1 MQRGIVV
8 EVKARHWV
16 IMTSDGSF
24 IKVPNEDA
32 KVQPGEEITI
42 QPRASKLHHNWKVLV
57 SGAVAA
63 LLAFFLLFPYFS
75 GSEAQAKN
83 YIYLEIQPSV
93 AFGINRKDIV
103 VELKPMNQSAQ
114 ILSNHL
120 HWKKEKVDQVIVE
133 YLKQAKSKGMIQK
146 SDPVVI
152 SAVEHDKT
160 KVTLKSIRSRIEE
173 DKELASPKWGLK
185 VFTLPVP
192 RFMQAEVDKSGLT
205 PGKYG
210 VWLLA
215 QHESKTQI
223 PAKEVA
229 QKSIREIT
237 GDQPVAKLLKTPP
250 TEKQWK
256 ELVRERQE
264 KEESEHKPKPTDQS
278 KEEQDT
284 KKDDPAKEEPM
295 KDGQEENSKEPSN
308 KPSNENQ
315 SMQQQQNDLPSSD
328 KTKKNDQ
335 NQKDTS
341 DSSPNE
347 QRKSQQ
353 TNQTP

>member
-24 IKVPNEDA
+24 IKVPNEDE

-42 QPRASKLHHNWKVLV
+42 QPKASKLHHNWKVLV

-75 GSEAQAKN
+75 GNEAQAKN

-114 ILSNHL
+114 ILSSHL
-120 HWKKEKVDQVIVE
+120 EWKQEKVDQVVVE
-133 YLKQAKSKGMIQK
+133 YLKQAKSKGMIKK

-152 SAVEHDKT
+152 SAVDQDQT

-173 DKELASPKWGLK
+173 DKELTSPKWGLK

-215 QHESKTQI
+215 QHESNTQI
-223 PAKEVA
+223 PAEEVA

-237 GDQPVAKLLKTPP
+237 GDQPVSKFLNSPP

-256 ELVRERQE
+256 ELVKERQE
-264 KEESEHKPKPTDQS
+264 KEESEQKQKPADPS
-278 KEEQDT
+278 KEDNKN
-284 KKDDPAKEEPM
+284 KKDHPAKEKPT
-295 KDGQEENSKEPSN
+295 KDQQDEKQKEPT
-308 KPSNENQ
+308 PNQ
-315 SMQQQQNDLPSSD
+315 SDENNSSQRGQNDVPSSSDNVKQDD
-328 KTKKNDQ
+328 KSQKN
-335 NQKDTS
+335 TG
-341 DSSPNE
+341 DSSQNE
-347 QRKSQQ
+347 QWNSQS
-353 TNQTP
+353 NQSP

>member
-24 IKVPNEDA
+24 IKVPNEDE

-42 QPRASKLHHNWKVLV
+42 QPKVSKLHHNWKVLV

-114 ILSNHL
+114 KLSNHL
-120 HWKKEKVDQVIVE
+120 KWKKEKVDRVVVE
-133 YLKQAKSKGMIQK
+133 YLKQAISKGMIQK
-146 SDPVVI
+146 SDPVII
-152 SAVEHDKT
+152 SAVEHEKT

-192 RFMQAEVDKSGLT
+192 RFMQAEVEKSGLT

-215 QHESKTQI
+215 QHESDTQI
-223 PAKEVA
+223 PAEEVA

-237 GDQPVAKLLKTPP
+237 GDQPVSKYLKTPP

-256 ELVRERQE
+256 ELVKERQE
-264 KEESEHKPKPTDQS
+264 KEESENKSKPNDPV
-278 KEEQDT
+278 KEEQDH
-284 KKDDPAKEEPM
+284 KDRPSKDEPV
-295 KDGQEENSKEPSN
+295 KDGQNEKQNESSK
-308 KPSNENQ
+308 KPSNENN
-315 SMQQQQNDLPSSD
+315 SMQPEQKDLPSD
-328 KTKKNDQ
+328 QTKTKPDDQSQKN
-335 NQKDTS
+335 NS
-341 DSSPNE
+341 DSSKNE
-347 QRKSQQ
+347 QLNNQQ
-353 TNQTP
+353 SNQTP